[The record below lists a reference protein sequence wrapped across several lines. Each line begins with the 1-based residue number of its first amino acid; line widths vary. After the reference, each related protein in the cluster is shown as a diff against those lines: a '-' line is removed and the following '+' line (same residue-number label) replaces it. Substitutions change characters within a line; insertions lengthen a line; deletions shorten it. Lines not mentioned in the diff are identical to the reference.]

1 MRKVREKR
9 SFSRVNHHVVVTIGE
24 NHYTT
29 RDISPGGCFVV
40 TDSPLS
46 VGTEVD
52 MVIDIEGHEIKCSGV
67 VRHTKKQGM
76 GIEFKNINREDYK
89 VLLKHIHE
97 SSHIEKLKSL
107 FAQVIPHRREKK
119 DIGTIAKHGVT
130 FLEGVKIIL
139 YLIVLV
145 SIIVP
150 LLGKGLERGA
160 RNKAIREF
168 EQKRGSKVIEM
179 IHARETVSLF
189 GIPVRRYLT
198 IRDAETIL
206 NEIRSIP
213 DEKPIDMIIHTT
225 GGQLLSAFQIAKAL
239 KRHRGKVTVFIPQYA
254 MSAGTIIALAADE
267 IVMDHNAVIG
277 PTDPQFMIGKNVYP
291 AVSVVKIPEKKSI
304 NSISDNTLILVDQAQ
319 KAINQVKDMIKE
331 LLGNKYK
338 KNLSKIEK
346 RLVGGVS
353 THDYPIFYEEAKKL
367 GLPVNDNMPDDV
379 YKILRLY
386 LK

>member
-1 MRKVREKR
+1 MKKETEKR
-9 SFSRVNHHVVVTIGE
+9 SYERFNHQVVVTIGD

-29 RDISPGGCFVV
+29 KNLSAGGCFIV
-40 TDSPLS
+40 TDSPLK
-46 VGTEVD
+46 VGTEAD
-52 MVIDIEGHEIKCSGV
+52 ITLDIEGHEIKCKGV
-67 VRHTKKQGM
+67 VRHRNNKGM
-76 GIEFKNINREDYK
+76 GIEFKNISREDYK
-89 VLLKHIHE
+89 VLLKHLHE
-97 SSHIEKLKSL
+97 SSHIEKLKSI
-107 FAQVIPHRREKK
+107 FSVFRPHKKEEKG
-119 DIGTIAKHGVT
+119 IGTIAKHGIT
-130 FLEGVKIIL
+130 LLEGIKIIL
-139 YLIVLV
+139 YVIVLV
-145 SIIVP
+145 SVIVP

-168 EQKRGSKVIEM
+168 EKKRGSKVIEM

-198 IRDAETIL
+198 FRDAETIL

-213 DEKPIDMIIHTT
+213 NDKPIDMIIHTT

-239 KRHRGKVTVFIPQYA
+239 KRHKGKVTVFIPQYA
-254 MSAGTIIALAADE
+254 MSAGTLIALSADE

-291 AVSVVKIPEKKSI
+291 AVSVVKIPKQKDI
-304 NSISDNTLILVDQAQ
+304 NSISDNTLILVDQAK
-319 KAINQVKDMIKE
+319 KAISQVREMIKE
-331 LLGNKYK
+331 LLGSKYRR
-338 KNLSKIEK
+338 NLKKIEE